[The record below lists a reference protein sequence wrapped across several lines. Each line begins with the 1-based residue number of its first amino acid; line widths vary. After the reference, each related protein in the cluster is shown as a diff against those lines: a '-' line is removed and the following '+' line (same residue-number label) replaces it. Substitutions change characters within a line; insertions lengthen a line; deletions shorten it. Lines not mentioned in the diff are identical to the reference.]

1 MDFVNELNDTKP
13 IADILFKYAS
23 KAGRDVITTWND
35 WLSWCCKVFEWRNFG
50 LIAKSFTFPMM
61 DNYIYISIGLYN
73 GR

>member
-1 MDFVNELNDTKP
+1 MAIVDDAREGKA
-13 IADILFKYAS
+13 IAVILDKYTY
-23 KAGRDVITTWND
+23 KNGRDIVTTWND